1 MSLQQP
7 EWEKM
12 CEDYWKWFYSTPRA
26 AHPALAN
33 TGKFVSTGQN
43 NPKLFFLPGAVDRK
57 KDIVKEHT
65 IQAQGK
71 RIFMPVFFC
80 VFVDSELPKG
90 SDLVGAANKDIDAT
104 RSIKFDTSDNIIVED
119 VRRVKVPELF
129 EVDVANPP
137 IFENI
142 RPGKQKAASDGYWL
156 LTKPLDAGHH
166 DISTSGETKED
177 NEFYGGVKYNLE
189 VI

>member
-80 VFVDSELPKG
+80 SFVDTEVPKG
-90 SDLVGAANKDIDAT
+90 TDLVGAANKDIDAT
-104 RSIKFDTSDNIIVED
+104 RSIQCKTSDGIIIQD
-119 VRRVKVPELF
+119 VRRVRVPEPF
-129 EVDVANPP
+129 EVEVADPP
-137 IFENI
+137 FFKDTN
-142 RPGKQKAASDGYWL
+142 PGKQMASSDGYWL

-166 DISTSGETKED
+166 TISTNGGTKED
-177 NEFYGGVKYNLE
+177 NEFYGGITYRLE
-189 VI
+189 VT